1 MAKKMLRE
9 LLDRLE
15 SGKPADLGFAE
26 DALRRTR
33 TDHFGA

>member
-9 LLDRLE
+9 PLDRLE
-15 SGKPADLGFAE
+15 NGKPADLGFAE

-33 TDHFGA
+33 TDYFGA